1 MNHLCPSLKSGS
13 LLQVTVMAFS
23 LGRLEVAVPAGEALS
38 VSGRPGYCQV
48 RHRYAAWIRAHLG
61 TGMDIFELNRK
72 AGLLLRNKCMLLRA
86 RASGKLPPR
95 PSASSFFLRRLRNR
109 GSNLS
114 CEAGGV
120 FALPSTGSS
129 SSTWRNS
136 AGETDAFSLSL
147 SLSLSLC
154 FSSDY
159 LPESRFFGGLTRR
172 PEQ

>member
-1 MNHLCPSLKSGS
+1 M
-13 LLQVTVMAFS
+13 TVMAFS

-95 PSASSFFLRRLRNR
+95 PSASSFYVVS
-109 GSNLS
+109 GIA
-114 CEAGGV
+114 EATCPARPGACSPCQVLDPAARPG
-120 FALPSTGSS
+120 AIRPA
-129 SSTWRNS
+129 RQM
-136 AGETDAFSLSL
+136 
-147 SLSLSLC
+147 LSLSLC

-172 PEQ
+172 LEQ